1 MRKENGRIE
10 KKNQDIR
17 KAAKAVG
24 LFLWQIAEKLE
35 YSEYTMVKKMRKEL
49 PAEEKERIFGII
61 EELKA
66 AEA

>member
-1 MRKENGRIE
+1 ME

-17 KAAKAVG
+17 KAAKEAG

-49 PAEEKERIFGII
+49 PAEEKARIFGLI

>member
-1 MRKENGRIE
+1 ME

-17 KAAKAVG
+17 KAAQAAG

>member
-1 MRKENGRIE
+1 ME
-10 KKNQDIR
+10 KKNQDIL
-17 KAAKAVG
+17 KAAKAAG
-24 LFLWQIAEKLE
+24 LFLWLIAEKLE

>member
-1 MRKENGRIE
+1 ME

-17 KAAKAVG
+17 KAAKAAG